1 MAALH
6 SCRAFLF
13 SVDAVIKDYFTAL
26 FYFALLYLRHAFLNL
41 KTRFDMSVKVAING
55 FGRIGRLVFRQI
67 HDMEGID
74 VVAINDLTSP
84 EVLAHLLKYDSAQG
98 RFNQEVTFSDSSISV
113 NGTEI
118 KIYAQKDPSQIPWG
132 EHNVDVVL
140 ECTGFFTDKTKAEA
154 HIKAGAKKVVI
165 SAPATGDLKTI
176 VFNVNHNILDG
187 SETIISCA
195 SCTTNCLAPMA
206 KVLDD
211 TFGIVGA
218 LMTTVHA
225 YTNDQNTQD
234 APHPKG
240 DLRRARAAAQNIVPN
255 STGAAKAIGLVLP
268 NLKGKLDGTAQRVP
282 VLTGSLTELTS
293 VLGKKTSIEE
303 VNAAMKAAANESYGY
318 TEDEIVSTDIIGM
331 HYGSLFDATQ
341 TKVLTVGDTQLVKT
355 VSWYDNEMSYVSQ
368 LVRTVKYFAEL
379 IQK

>member
-1 MAALH
+1 
-6 SCRAFLF
+6 
-13 SVDAVIKDYFTAL
+13 
-26 FYFALLYLRHAFLNL
+26 
-41 KTRFDMSVKVAING
+41 MSTVKVAING
-55 FGRIGRLVFRQI
+55 FGRIGRLVYRQI
-67 HDMEGID
+67 YDMKGID

-84 EVLAHLLKYDSAQG
+84 KVLAHLLKYDTAQG
-98 RFNQEVTFSDSSISV
+98 RFNADVKATDSSIVV
-113 NGTEI
+113 NGDDI
-118 KIYAQKDPSQIPWG
+118 KIYAQKDPALIPWG
-132 EHNVDVVL
+132 QHDVDVVL
-140 ECTGFFTDKTKAEA
+140 ECTGFFTDKEKASA
-154 HIKAGAKKVVI
+154 HLKAGAKKVVI

-206 KVLDD
+206 DVLDKQ
-211 TFGIVGA
+211 FGLVSGI
-218 LMTTVHA
+218 MTTIHA

-268 NLKGKLDGTAQRVP
+268 NLKGKLDGSAQRVP
-282 VLTGSLTELTS
+282 TLTGSLTELVS
-293 VLGKKTSIEE
+293 ILSKKVTAEE
-303 VNAAMKAAANESYGY
+303 VNAAMKAASNESFGY
-318 TEDEIVSTDIIGM
+318 NEDEIVSSDIIGT

-341 TKVLTVGDTQLVKT
+341 TKVITVSDTQLVKT

-368 LVRTVKYFAEL
+368 LVRSVNYFAKL
-379 IQK
+379 ISK